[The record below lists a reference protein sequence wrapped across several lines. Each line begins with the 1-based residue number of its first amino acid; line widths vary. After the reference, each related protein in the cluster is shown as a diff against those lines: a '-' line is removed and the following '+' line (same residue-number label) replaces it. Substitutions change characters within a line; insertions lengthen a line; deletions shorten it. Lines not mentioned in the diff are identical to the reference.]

1 MASVTVLKLDT
12 PGRSFAYWLALNVP
26 DLFLYQFKR
35 AQRATLATKVATG
48 LGQDDSGDDESDEGE
63 DDTGTDDSD
72 IQVASDAGSN
82 VLEASETPQE
92 LLNIPDGIED
102 VDTTQLNS
110 DLVALNSEAMNDVTQ
125 SLAASSDT
133 TPTSSAAA
141 NMVATVGNSL
151 TAPSLTVLSNA
162 ALAYFQASN
171 NAALADVF
179 TAQLANAAAGN
190 QALPLTTVTDAA
202 GQSTPALVTAG
213 GAQPLTAAQVQ
224 ALTPSG
230 LTIFLAQYGVW
241 LGVGAALLLLFA
253 FMGRRQ
259 GS

>member
-35 AQRATLATKVATG
+35 AQRASLATKVSTG
-48 LGQDDSGDDESDEGE
+48 LGQDDSDDDESDEGD
-63 DDTGTDDSD
+63 DDTGSDESD
-72 IQVASDAGSN
+72 IGAASDAGSN

-110 DLVALNSEAMNDVTQ
+110 DLVALNSEAMSDVSE
-125 SLAASSDT
+125 SLAASSDS
-133 TPTSSAAA
+133 TPSTSTAA

-190 QALPLTTVTDAA
+190 QALPLTTVTDAS
-202 GQSTPALVTAG
+202 GQTSPALVTAS

-224 ALTPSG
+224 ALTPSA
-230 LTIFLAQYGVW
+230 LTVFLAQYGVW
-241 LGVGAALLLLFA
+241 LGVGAAVLLVIA
-253 FMGRRQ
+253 FMGSRK
-259 GS
+259 SS